1 MYLRQAGPG
10 TPPDYFLLFDDV
22 ETPEPS
28 RIDWLLHTYG
38 AAQTNDHGLTV
49 TQDEAAVEVTLVAP
63 ERLTSEVTEQSFEEA
78 GVPKPFDTAQSV
90 KTIKFRPAEPTARAF
105 FLSVLSPRAASSP
118 APLAIATVRDGNTLG
133 VDLTAGVIVDRA
145 RFALDEPTISGNG
158 LEAIGRSAFVRTSG
172 GQVLGAALHNGQ
184 RLVADG
190 TLLFETDSF
199 GHVVLTYTDTGVEAK
214 LSLYNPQWAKVHVA
228 KPPAKVWMNGQE
240 QADEYEAASG
250 CVTVEGGR
258 INEVRVQY

>member
-1 MYLRQAGPG
+1 MTSRRP
-10 TPPDYFLLFDDV
+10 T
-22 ETPEPS
+22 PS

-38 AAQTNDHGLTV
+38 EVQTTDHGLTV

-90 KTIKFRPAEPTARAF
+90 KTITFRPTDPTARAF
-105 FLSVLSPRAASSP
+105 FLSVLSPRAAASP
-118 APLAIATVRDGNTLG
+118 GAPGDRRRCTTTTPSARTSPRAAIL
-133 VDLTAGVIVDRA
+133 DRA
-145 RFALDEPTISGNG
+145 CFARDEPTISGNG
-158 LEAIGRSAFVRTSG
+158 LEAIGRSAFVRTSD

-184 RLVADG
+184 RLWADG

-214 LSLYNPQWAKVHVA
+214 LSLYNPQWAKLHVA

-240 QADEYEAASG
+240 QAYEYEAASG
-250 CVTVEGGR
+250 CVTVKGGR